1 MVVVMMNSTNSTRL
15 ANIVVRQRQTGL
27 RDLMFVAFVA
37 LATIV
42 GVSSV
47 GTSVA
52 AAATHI
58 AQK

>member
-1 MVVVMMNSTNSTRL
+1 MMNSTSSDRL
-15 ANIVVRQRQTGL
+15 RNIVVRQRQTGL
-27 RDLMFVAFVA
+27 RDLMFVACVA

-52 AAATHI
+52 AASTHL